1 MERQEQFF
9 GRVLDG
15 RFRIDRLIGSGGM
28 ADVYS
33 ATDLTAEREVAVKI
47 LKSEI
52 SRDEAA
58 IKRFVNEAKV
68 VSMLSHKNIVTTH
81 GVSLKGKLKYIV
93 MEYVHGITLKNY
105 MKKKVTL
112 SVSEI
117 LCYTEQI
124 LEALEYAGSKGIVHR
139 DIKPQNVMLLKN
151 GFIKVTDFGIAKL
164 PTSETI
170 TMPDKA
176 IGTVYYISPEQAKGG
191 KIDVRSDLYSLGI
204 MMYEMATGKL
214 PFVSESPVSV
224 AMMQINQAPV
234 TPRKLNPEIPVGLE
248 QIINIAIKKD
258 PRDRFQSAAQML
270 SYINKFKRNDKIVF
284 HPNQLKRKR
293 SLFARLKT
301 RAQSLIARFSAIKRR
316 EPRAAQSH
324 PKPNPY
330 AIAIGALSAALLATL
345 IASGII
351 IGSLL
356 GAKNPSSAF
365 TVPSLVGNRY
375 TELLENYLSGSEYF
389 LFSSENV
396 TYLYNTDAPAGTIL
410 AQSPLP
416 DAEVPLKNGEKC
428 ILTLTVSAGD
438 RDAVMPHCLY
448 LAKETALKLL
458 ADKGISHIV
467 TEQYDD
473 VVPVGYVCGATVE
486 GGDIVPYGSTVTVY
500 VSRGPQ
506 ILSVP
511 NLLAASETEAVRLIE
526 SHGFLLG
533 EVTYTPS
540 ETRAGTVLSQ
550 SVEPYSDAPK
560 YTKIDLVIAIDPENA
575 P

>member
-28 ADVYS
+28 ADVYL

-52 SRDEAA
+52 SREEAA

-139 DIKPQNVMLLKN
+139 DIKPQNVMLLKS

-170 TMPDKA
+170 TLPDKA

-191 KIDVRSDLYSLGI
+191 KIDVRSDIYSLGI

-284 HPNQLKRKR
+284 HPNQLKRR
-293 SLFARLKT
+293 RPLFARLKI
-301 RAQSLIARFSAIKRR
+301 RAQSLIARLSAIKRR
-316 EPRAAQSH
+316 EPRAKSR

-356 GAKNPSSAF
+356 RAKDPSPSF

-375 TELLENYLSGSEYF
+375 TELLEDYLSDSEYF

-416 DAEVPLKNGEKC
+416 DAEITLENGEKC

-448 LAKETALKLL
+448 LAKDAALKLL

-473 VVPVGYVCGATVE
+473 VVPEGYVCGTTVE
-486 GGDIVPYGSTVTVY
+486 GGDIVPYGATVTVY

-511 NLLAASETEAVRLIE
+511 NLLAASEAEAVRLIE
-526 SHGFLLG
+526 SHGFILG

-540 ETRAGTVLSQ
+540 EVRAGTVLAQ

>member
-58 IKRFVNEAKV
+58 IKRFINEAKV

-105 MKKKVTL
+105 MKKKVTF
-112 SVSEI
+112 SVNEI

-170 TMPDKA
+170 TLPDKA

-248 QIINIAIKKD
+248 QIINIAIQKD

-284 HPNQLKRKR
+284 PPMNRKRKR
-293 SLFARLKT
+293 PLFSRLKIQL
-301 RAQSLIARFSAIKRR
+301 QSLVARFRPAKRGEAA
-316 EPRAAQSH
+316 EPRR
-324 PKPNPY
+324 KLNPY
-330 AIAIGALSAALLATL
+330 AIAIGALSAALAATIVASAL
-345 IASGII
+345 IISGILKARDAKP
-351 IGSLL
+351 SLSM
-356 GAKNPSSAF
+356 P
-365 TVPSLVGNRY
+365 TLVGNRY
-375 TELLENYLSGSEYF
+375 TELLEDYLTESEYF
-389 LFSSENV
+389 LFSHGNV
-396 TYLYNTDAPAGTIL
+396 TYLYNTDAPAGVIL

-416 DAEVPLKNGEKC
+416 DTEIILEDGNKC
-428 ILTLTVSAGD
+428 FLTLTVSAGD

-448 LAKETALKLL
+448 LAKEAALKLL
-458 ADKGISHIV
+458 ADKGISHTV
-467 TEQYDD
+467 TERYDD
-473 VVPVGYVCGATVE
+473 VVPAGYVCGATVA
-486 GGDIVPYGSTVTVY
+486 GGDTVPYGSSVTVY

-511 NLLAASETEAVRLIE
+511 NLLSADEAEAIDLIE

-533 EVTYTPS
+533 QVTYAPAEVKS
-540 ETRAGTVLSQ
+540 GTVLAQ
-550 SVEPYSDAPK
+550 SIEPYTDAPK
-560 YTKIDLVIAIDPENA
+560 YTKIDLVIAIDPGA
-575 P
+575 TP